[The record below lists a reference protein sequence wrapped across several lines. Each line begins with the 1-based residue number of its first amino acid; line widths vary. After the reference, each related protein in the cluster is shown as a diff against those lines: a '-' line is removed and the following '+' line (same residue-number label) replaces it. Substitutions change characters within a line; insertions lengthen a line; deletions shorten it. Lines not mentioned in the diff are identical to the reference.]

1 MTKEIKTITEW
12 LGEQKLLEK
21 RIKKTYENLS
31 MRKMY
36 TATNVESETLY
47 KNELFENEETV
58 KSEFTS
64 LQQLIKNRDTIRAA
78 IMAFNATNT
87 IRVNDK
93 DYIIAIALEKI
104 KRNEIVDIEGLLSKQ
119 LYNKKRDMET
129 YKQVRES
136 RENELR
142 ETFSKKANSSNTK
155 DNEAIQEILGKYNVI
170 ENDFLNISEKLDIIQ
185 QEKIEFFEKV
195 NIQLNI
201 KNSTTNLEI
210 EL

>member
-1 MTKEIKTITEW
+1 
-12 LGEQKLLEK
+12 
-21 RIKKTYENLS
+21 
-31 MRKMY
+31 
-36 TATNVESETLY
+36 
-47 KNELFENEETV
+47 
-58 KSEFTS
+58 
-64 LQQLIKNRDTIRAA
+64 
-78 IMAFNATNT
+78 MAFNATNT

-142 ETFSKKANSSNTK
+142 ETFSKKANSSNAK